1 MVLMAEYHDLKT
13 ESSQTLI
20 AKIHDVVEGLR
31 STTKPWGK
39 KIKSSCMQYLRVRSH
54 NDLFQR
60 HEIVSHHLAP
70 AVDGCNLRAPAA
82 VGSDEDSLDQR
93 RAVAVSGPTMVPKP
107 QPPRSSFLVLQI
119 RTAIDLRTL
128 PSYAPLS
135 TIPMRNLCDL
145 RRSMP
150 QSLPPCKFPAQTPMQ
165 CCKRLE

>member
-1 MVLMAEYHDLKT
+1 MAEYHDLKT

-20 AKIHDVVEGLR
+20 CQNPWRCGGL
-31 STTKPWGK
+31 KVHHKAVGQ
-39 KIKSSCMQYLRVRSH
+39 KIKSSCMQYLRLRSH

-60 HEIVSHHLAP
+60 HEIASHHLAP

-82 VGSDEDSLDQR
+82 VGSDEDYLDQR
-93 RAVAVSGPTMVPKP
+93 QAVAVSGPSMAPKP
-107 QPPRSSFLVLQI
+107 QPPRSFFLVLQI

-150 QSLPPCKFPAQTPMQ
+150 QSLSPFKFPAQTPMQ